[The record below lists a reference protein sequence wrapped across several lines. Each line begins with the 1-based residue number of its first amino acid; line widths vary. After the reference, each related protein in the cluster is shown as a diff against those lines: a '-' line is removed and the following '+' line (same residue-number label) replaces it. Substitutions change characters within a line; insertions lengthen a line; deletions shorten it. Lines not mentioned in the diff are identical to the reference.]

1 MNASELLGPTTGI
14 PWRPVGTLTGAGLL
28 LLAVASTW
36 TTSVVAGTALVLG
49 VAVLAAATA
58 YVLDEA
64 AAEVVDATPTS
75 LRRRSLSRLLVA
87 GVILAAGSLG
97 VVVLA
102 LRSDENAR
110 LGVLVWLVGC
120 VLAAVATAA
129 TLRRHVAEPGDAVG
143 GGLLAVVIVLALLN
157 PLARWVD
164 VFPSGPDERWT
175 RAFVLWD
182 AVGFVSL
189 AVLARA
195 TRDPLD

>member
-14 PWRPVGTLTGAGLL
+14 PWRPVATLTGAGLL
-28 LLAVASTW
+28 LLAVPATW

-164 VFPSGPDERWT
+164 VFPSGPDERWA